1 MNIEELF
8 SFFMVVPF
16 IFLLVKL
23 KEEERKRESKRRKE
37 AWDKSIKGYLNS
49 SYNTKLIS
57 LCCSIIA
64 TLYGILKLEQNKNK
78 DIVKNNPDKNLDT
91 KLMVVLIILLA
102 GSSHFYPDF
111 KIQNNKVLKYGYI
124 IYGII
129 GLIFLFKYFTRKDL
143 RNDFMKGRRKY

>member
-8 SFFMVVPF
+8 YLFMVAPF

-23 KEEERKRESKRRKE
+23 DEGKRKREMKE
-37 AWDKSIKGYLNS
+37 FDKITEKYINS
-49 SYNTKLIS
+49 SYNTKLIT

-64 TLYGILKLEQNKNK
+64 TLYGILKLEKNKNK
-78 DIVKNNPDKNLDT
+78 DIVKNNPDKNLHT
-91 KLMVVLIILLA
+91 KLVVILVICSLL
-102 GSSHFYPDF
+102 SFHFYADF
-111 KIQNNKVLKYGYI
+111 KLQNNKVLKYGYI

>member
-1 MNIEELF
+1 MNIENLF
-8 SFFMVVPF
+8 VSFMFVPLF
-16 IFLLVKL
+16 FLLVKL
-23 KEEERKRESKRRKE
+23 KKEERKRDKE